1 LHQEGD
7 PNKKSNRS
15 SKSCQNKK
23 IKMKSIQSTA
33 KTVTF
38 RILRYKPNR
47 IDPPRYQNFFLQ
59 VEPDMSVL
67 DALEKICLEQD
78 NTLMYRHSCHH
89 SSCGTCACKINGRE
103 RLTCITKIS
112 DLEEDTI
119 TLAPLEG
126 FKPMGDLVV
135 DMQRFY
141 EDYSEDWRYL
151 RRSER
156 IKSTGRPAG
165 ISHFSRFE
173 NCIECGAC
181 ISACPVTRDSNTF
194 LGPAVLAA
202 VNNELK
208 KSPQKSADLLSL
220 AGSKRGERL
229 CQRAVN
235 CSRVCPA
242 KVYPARHIADLRR
255 ILEKRDLK
263 KTAF

>member
-1 LHQEGD
+1 ME
-7 PNKKSNRS
+7 
-15 SKSCQNKK
+15 
-23 IKMKSIQSTA
+23 SIQLAA

-47 IDPPRYQNFFLQ
+47 IDPPRFQDFSLKIK
-59 VEPDMSVL
+59 PDMSVL
-67 DALEKICLEQD
+67 DALEKIRLEQD

-89 SSCGTCACKINGRE
+89 SSCGTCACKINGKE

-112 DLEEDTI
+112 DLDEDTI
-119 TLAPLEG
+119 TLTPLEG

-135 DMQRFY
+135 DVSRFY
-141 EDYSEDWRYL
+141 KDYSEGWRYL

-156 IKSTGRPAG
+156 IKSTHRPAG
-165 ISHFSRFE
+165 ISHFTRFE

-181 ISACPVTRDSNTF
+181 ISACPITHNRNAF

-202 VNNELK
+202 VNKELK
-208 KSPQKSADLLSL
+208 KSPEKSEDLLSM

-229 CQRAVN
+229 CERAVN
-235 CSRVCPA
+235 CSRVCPN

-255 ILEKRDLK
+255 FLEKRNLK
-263 KTAF
+263 KTIDSE